1 MGWGGLARN
10 PCCAMLGWIGL
21 LWNGLPLLGWRLVA
35 RIGFD
40 CIGQSWI
47 GLNRMEQR
55 WTGFSWLDDW
65 ILLAGSPKWAVLC
78 WAVLG
83 DDCNGQGWNG
93 LTGLDKLLSCAA
105 PAIRPDCPVKG
116 ISFGIS
122 LSSIILVA
130 PCCCFILV
138 EQSVVH
144 LHEGTLVFVYL

>member
-1 MGWGGLARN
+1 MLGWAGLAWN
-10 PCCAMLGWIGL
+10 PGWAMLGWIGL
-21 LWNGLPLLGWRLVA
+21 HWNGLPLLGWRLVA

-83 DDCNGQGWNG
+83 NDCNGQGGKG
-93 LTGLDKLLSCAA
+93 LTGLDKLLLDQSELYCASHQA
-105 PAIRPDCPVKG
+105 RLPSQRNFFWNFFKLDHTGC
-116 ISFGIS
+116 
-122 LSSIILVA
+122 
-130 PCCCFILV
+130 
-138 EQSVVH
+138 SVLL
-144 LHEGTLVFVYL
+144 LHSG